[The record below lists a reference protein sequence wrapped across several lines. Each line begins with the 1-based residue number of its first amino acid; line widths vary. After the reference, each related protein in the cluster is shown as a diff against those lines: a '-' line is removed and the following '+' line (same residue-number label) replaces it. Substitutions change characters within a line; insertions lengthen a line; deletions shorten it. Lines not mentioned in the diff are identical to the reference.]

1 MPIYEFKCHECEN
14 LIELIQ
20 KVDDPPPLCEKC
32 KITLTKVVSR
42 NSFRLKGRGWYK
54 DGYSKGE

>member
-1 MPIYEFKCHECEN
+1 VPIYEFLCKECDL

-20 KVDDPPPLCEKC
+20 KYNEKTPSCEGCGEDLRKMIS
-32 KITLTKVVSR
+32 K

>member
-20 KVDDPPPLCEKC
+20 KIDDPAPLCEKC
-32 KITLTKVVSR
+32 EITLTKVISK